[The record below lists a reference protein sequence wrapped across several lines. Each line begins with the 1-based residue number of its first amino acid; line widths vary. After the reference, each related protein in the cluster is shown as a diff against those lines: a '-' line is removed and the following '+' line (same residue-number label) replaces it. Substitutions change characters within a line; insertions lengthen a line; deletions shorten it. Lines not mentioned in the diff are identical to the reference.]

1 MCGSIFFTEYTTR
14 VLIETSQRQLSHRK
28 MTASEKSR
36 NLAAGATAPIKP
48 IEADVAAGRRLFRGR
63 IWDINLREAHQVS
76 ENLNSTKVSITD
88 ALTILRR
95 WSHDNTAARIPL
107 MKTVMTD
114 LDDRRMDI
122 VRVETS
128 LSRLRKK
135 TKESETTQF
144 FD

>member
-1 MCGSIFFTEYTTR
+1 VCGSIFFTEYTTR

-48 IEADVAAGRRLFRGR
+48 IEADVAAGRRL
-63 IWDINLREAHQVS
+63 WDINLREAHQVS